1 MICLIEVEN
10 FPINIVQ
17 NKYQPHEFAK
27 ALYLC
32 PILLDLLLATKMHPS
47 NVEHSYVRIFNFSS
61 NRLACRHDR
70 ILI

>member
-17 NKYQPHEFAK
+17 NKNQPHDFAK

-32 PILLDLLLATKMHPS
+32 PILLDLHQNTPL
-47 NVEHSYVRIFNFSS
+47 
-61 NRLACRHDR
+61 
-70 ILI
+70 